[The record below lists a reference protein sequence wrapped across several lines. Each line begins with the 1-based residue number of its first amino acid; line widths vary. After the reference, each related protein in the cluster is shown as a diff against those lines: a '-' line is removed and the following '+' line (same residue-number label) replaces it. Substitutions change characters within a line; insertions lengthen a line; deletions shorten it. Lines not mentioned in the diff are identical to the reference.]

1 MWDFNVPTT
10 SVLLITST
18 AQGHRLQL
26 LLYTHQ
32 LSPKIQQQQAL
43 LTSAAATLGA
53 QSTLQQVD
61 EHCCLHV
68 RSRLRNTAAAKAC

>member
-1 MWDFNVPTT
+1 MWVFNVPTT
-10 SVLLITST
+10 FVLLIIST

-53 QSTLQQVD
+53 QPPLQQVD
-61 EHCCLHV
+61 EHCCLHA
-68 RSRLRNTAAAKAC
+68 RSRLTNTAATEAC